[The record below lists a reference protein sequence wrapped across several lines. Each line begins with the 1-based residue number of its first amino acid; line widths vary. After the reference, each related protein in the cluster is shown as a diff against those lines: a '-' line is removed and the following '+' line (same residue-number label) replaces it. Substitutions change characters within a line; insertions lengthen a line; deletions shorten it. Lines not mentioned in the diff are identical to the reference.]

1 MFGLLAYYETDPE
14 LLHNMS
20 ILAEDLETTTE
31 VVEAYLGTN
40 LGTKVYIGGGEI
52 TPEDCY

>member
-1 MFGLLAYYETDPE
+1 MFGFLAYYETDPE

>member
-1 MFGLLAYYETDPE
+1 MFGLLAYYEDPE
-14 LLHNMS
+14 LLHNMA

-31 VVEAYLGTN
+31 VVEAYLGTRER
-40 LGTKVYIGGGEI
+40 KVYIGGGEI